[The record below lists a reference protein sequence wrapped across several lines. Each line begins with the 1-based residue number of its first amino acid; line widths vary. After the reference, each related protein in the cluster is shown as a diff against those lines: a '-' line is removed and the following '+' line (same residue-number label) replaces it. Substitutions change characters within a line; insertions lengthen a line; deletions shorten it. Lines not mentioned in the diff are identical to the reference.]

1 MLFINMTERNLPFK
15 KILKTVFE
23 YIMVS
28 AGCFLMAF
36 GFNAFC
42 TPHLLAPGGFSGIA
56 AIIFYLT
63 GFPVGLCTFL
73 LSFPWFAVLLKQDGL
88 RGLVKTLFGTAVFS
102 AALDI
107 TSGMASPAGDVL
119 LASIFGGVTMGAA
132 CGIIFMFNGS
142 TGGTDLI
149 AAVLHKKFSGI
160 SSGMWLLIIDASIT
174 AVAGAVLGD
183 IEISLYSAITVYTTM
198 KAIDLIENGFN
209 NTRAFYIISE
219 RNEQIKEAIFERLER
234 GATFINA
241 QGAYN
246 RDEREILMCLVKRFQ
261 VSELKSIVRKT
272 DPDAFVFS
280 VEVSEVFGE
289 GFTK

>member
-1 MLFINMTERNLPFK
+1 MLFKDRMKQKITFRN
-15 KILKTVFE
+15 IAKTVFE
-23 YIMVS
+23 YFMVS
-28 AGCFLMAF
+28 VGCFLMAF

-56 AIIFYLT
+56 AIIYYLT
-63 GFPVGLCTFL
+63 GFPVGICTFA
-73 LSFPWFAVLLKQDGL
+73 LSFPWFAVLLKQDGFK
-88 RGLVKTLFGTAVFS
+88 GLVKSLFGTAVFS
-102 AALDI
+102 LALDL
-107 TSGMASPAGDVL
+107 TTGMPSPAHDVL
-119 LASIFGGVTMGAA
+119 LASIFGGVAMGAA

-174 AVAGAVLGD
+174 AAAGVILGN

-198 KAIDLIENGFN
+198 KVIDLIENGFN
-209 NTRAFYIISE
+209 NTRAFYIISD
-219 RNEQIKEAIFERLER
+219 RNEAIKEAIFERLER